1 MEGINLNQSD
11 DLYSRMVFAEKEL
24 EALNKAISKFK
35 KDLEEEIYNVSTI
48 VDMMRD
54 ETINNDK

>member
-1 MEGINLNQSD
+1 MEGKNLNQSD
-11 DLYSRMVFAEKEL
+11 DLYSRMITAEKEL
-24 EALNKAISKFK
+24 EELNNAVLKFK

-54 ETINNDK
+54 ETINNEK